1 MANKSAK
8 ARSPVVT
15 AVAPEGRV
23 APPEGAAGAL
33 GIAAVGLVFLD
44 LDHVKTSGGAGFR
57 PVNAQS
63 DPQ

>member
-1 MANKSAK
+1 
-8 ARSPVVT
+8 VT

-44 LDHVKTSGGAGFR
+44 LDHVKTPGGAGFHR
-57 PVNAQS
+57 VNAQREMT
-63 DPQ
+63 